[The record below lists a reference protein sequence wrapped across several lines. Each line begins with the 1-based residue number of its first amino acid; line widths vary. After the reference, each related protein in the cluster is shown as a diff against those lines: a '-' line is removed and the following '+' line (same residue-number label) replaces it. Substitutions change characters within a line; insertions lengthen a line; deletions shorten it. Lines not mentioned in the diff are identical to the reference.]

1 MTKPD
6 PHEALV
12 ELGAIAIY
20 GCYNPALDW
29 NYPGHRAAKA
39 ECRTFARAV
48 IAAIRR
54 EAIEKWPTEEE
65 GIMMVKRVADM
76 SEEIEVVV
84 ASIHLKSGRFQSSV
98 ELPLNCSETEKRRF
112 IEAWLALMAAGLKC
126 VPPQQEDG
134 K

>member
-1 MTKPD
+1 
-6 PHEALV
+6 
-12 ELGAIAIY
+12 
-20 GCYNPALDW
+20 
-29 NYPGHRAAKA
+29 
-39 ECRTFARAV
+39 
-48 IAAIRR
+48 
-54 EAIEKWPTEEE
+54 
-65 GIMMVKRVADM
+65 MVKRVADM